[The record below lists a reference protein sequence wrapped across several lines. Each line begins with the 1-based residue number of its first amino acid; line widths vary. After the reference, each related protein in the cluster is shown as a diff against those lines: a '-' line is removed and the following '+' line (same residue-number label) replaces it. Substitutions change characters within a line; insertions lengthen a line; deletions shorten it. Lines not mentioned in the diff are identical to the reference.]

1 MNVYLVSIKVKN
13 SNNDDG
19 NLSDVYDTYDDVHM
33 WI

>member
-1 MNVYLVSIKVKN
+1 MYVYLVSNKVKN

-19 NLSDVYDTYDDVHM
+19 NLSDVNDNYDDVHM